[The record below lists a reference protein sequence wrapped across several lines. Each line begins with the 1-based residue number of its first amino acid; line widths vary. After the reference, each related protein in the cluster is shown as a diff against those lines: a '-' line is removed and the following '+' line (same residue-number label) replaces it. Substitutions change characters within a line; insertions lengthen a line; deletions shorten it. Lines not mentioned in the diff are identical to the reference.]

1 MEFIPHDYQS
11 YCIDRAIADPV
22 LGLFLAPGLGKTVIS
37 LTVADLLKYDL
48 LQANKF
54 LVIAPKKVAETT
66 WVKEAEKW
74 DHLQH
79 LRLSRVLGGVS
90 KRIKALNAKAD
101 IYVINRENVEW
112 LVDYYR
118 NDWPFDVVFVD
129 ELSSFKN
136 HRAKRTRA
144 LVRVRK
150 KIKRIYGLTGTPAAN
165 GLMDLW
171 SQLYLLDMGE
181 RLGKH
186 IGQYRERYFVPDK
199 RNQYQVFSYAP
210 KPGAEEAIYKAIG
223 DICISMSAK
232 DYLKL
237 PGSLPPIPH
246 WVALDT
252 KARAAY
258 DRLERELLLQVD
270 DHTINASTAAVLNT
284 KLLQLCN
291 GAVYDDSR
299 NVVEIHNCKIEA
311 LLELVEEMCGQ
322 PVIIYYHYKH
332 DLTRIKRAL
341 LKTGLRVR
349 EMLTPADEDDWN
361 AKKIDVLLAHPQSVA
376 YGLNLQQGGNQII
389 WFGPTYSLEQF
400 IQANDRLDRQGQ
412 LLKVLIH
419 ILLVEDSMDEAVM
432 SSMERKDSDQN
443 KLLDALKVRLHKVR
457 LDQMAS

>member
-1 MEFIPHDYQS
+1 MEFHPHDYQK
-11 YCIDRAIADPV
+11 YCIDRAIADPT
-22 LGLFLAPGLGKTVIS
+22 LGFFLAPGLGKTVIS
-37 LTVADLLKYDL
+37 LTVADILKYDL

-79 LRLSRVLGGVS
+79 LRLSQVLGGVS
-90 KRIKALNAKAD
+90 KRVKALNAKAD
-101 IYVINRENVEW
+101 VYVINRENVEW

-186 IGQYRERYFVPDK
+186 IGQYRERYFEPDK

-232 DYLKL
+232 DYLQL

-246 WVALDT
+246 WVALDS
-252 KARAAY
+252 KARVAY

-270 DHTINASTAAVLNT
+270 DHTINASTAAVLNA

-291 GAVYDDSR
+291 GAIYDDSR

-311 LLELVEEMCGQ
+311 LLELIEEMCGQ

-332 DLTRIKRAL
+332 DLTRIKKAL

-349 EMLTPADEDDWN
+349 EMLTPQDEDDWN

-376 YGLNLQQGGNQII
+376 YGLNLQDGGNQII

-412 LLKVLIH
+412 LRKVLIH

-432 SSMERKDSDQN
+432 TSMERKDSDQN

-457 LDQMAS
+457 SDQMAS